1 MMLADSN
8 AALTAPALP
17 MARVATGTP
26 AGICTMDSS
35 ESTPESIDDCT
46 GTPSTGRW
54 VLAAHMPGRCAAP
67 PAPAMI
73 TRRPRASA
81 CSAYWNNRS
90 GVRCA
95 DTTVTSCGMPSFSS
109 ISAVWLRV
117 DQSDLEPMITP
128 TSAVIV
134 VPLVVRA
141 ALQNQTSHS
150 RWPGSSQVNQRARW
164 FEGAELYRKAMGGA

>member
-1 MMLADSN
+1 MLAESS
-8 AALTAPALP
+8 AALIAPALP

-54 VLAAHMPGRCAAP
+54 VLAAHMPGRWAAP

-81 CSAYWNNRS
+81 CSAYWKSRS
-90 GVRCA
+90 GVRWA
-95 DTTVTSCGMPSFSS
+95 DTTVTSWGMPSFSS
-109 ISAVWLRV
+109 MSAVWLRV

-128 TSAVIV
+128 TSALIV
-134 VPLVVRA
+134 VPLVGR
-141 ALQNQTSHS
+141 
-150 RWPGSSQVNQRARW
+150 PRARQ
-164 FEGAELYRKAMGGA
+164 